1 MCKLVHRTMGTFQR
15 ENICIDPRLGDDV
28 EFAAYSVLLHE
39 HCTHGSR
46 EAAVRVTVKAVTEQ
60 AVRVV
65 VEAVVTTV
73 RVSALSPAMRDRIR
87 SNVPT
92 DAIAREAFFAR
103 PAWQRTAAMYIDSPN
118 IAKLDVWNWDLNS
131 LCTCVRNCDA
141 FKESERDLAAHLQER
156 VLRSVFEGRA
166 VDDCCGD
173 PNAYFTAM
181 LEVIKK
187 TLVELGVACQAAE
200 ELLKPHRDGMACSMP
215 ACDTLEEARQHKKEA
230 DAAVVKLMTKEQE
243 KSFDELQR
251 AERPCTWIIEAP
263 AGSGKTLI
271 AVKLVAAN
279 LRNQQTLGPSAAAP
293 ALLLVHTRAL
303 QRHVLR
309 ELMKE
314 LKGEAMTIFVREGM
328 DRLKLGR
335 VVEAFVATVDALSTE
350 LVADENA
357 QSEDEVTAWLFVR
370 GIFIFSCL
378 DIREGRDPTAVPL
391 GKFGLVVVDEGHH
404 VFSKPIVDV
413 EGQNRFDEPDR
424 VRQVRLTG
432 SKLESPRA
440 RVLTCVRQ
448 CASAQRPRLT
458 PACSHRCHR
467 VRRWWTPA

>member
-1 MCKLVHRTMGTFQR
+1 MLQVLGIVLEAANEHVCPRMCKLVHRTMGTFQR

-46 EAAVRVTVKAVTEQ
+46 EAAVRVTVKAVAEQ

-73 RVSALSPAMRDRIR
+73 KVSALSPAMRDRIR

-187 TLVELGVACQAAE
+187 TLVELGVARQAAE

-309 ELMKE
+309 ELKKE
-314 LKGEAMTIFVREGM
+314 LKEAQVTPVRNGM
-328 DRLKLGR
+328 ELLTLGR
-335 VVEAFVATVDALSTE
+335 GVEAFVATVDALCRE

-357 QSEDEVTAWLFVR
+357 QSEDEVTASLQEYT
-370 GIFIFSCL
+370 GAAC
-378 DIREGRDPTAVPL
+378 GQL

-413 EGQNRFDEPDR
+413 EGQKRFDEPDR

-432 SKLESPRA
+432 S
-440 RVLTCVRQ
+440 
-448 CASAQRPRLT
+448 
-458 PACSHRCHR
+458 
-467 VRRWWTPA
+467 